1 MIQSLYQ
8 HLNFTLERIP
18 FFVRLRKLDNELM
31 KPKTEVFARNEF
43 YEVKTASTTQELI
56 EVLKLRFEIF
66 HQEFSSKKI
75 RFTLFPYDVDVFDF
89 VCDHLIVKELA
100 TQKIVACYRLLQQND
115 GEKTKFYSDSEFDL
129 SGFVNLPG
137 KKVELGRA
145 CVHRDYR
152 KGAVIATLWKGLLQ
166 YAKKSN
172 ANYLF
177 GCSSLTGDEIQ
188 ALPALLESLK
198 ERNAELHSV
207 EIPVRE
213 KYQLPAHIEALRT
226 AKSGGEKMPSLLH
239 MYLTAGAQVGGN
251 LAFDEELGCVDLFT
265 VIDLAKLPASFE
277 RRFS

>member
-8 HLNFTLERIP
+8 HINFNLERFP

-31 KPKTEVFARNEF
+31 KPKTEVSVRNEF
-43 YEVKTASTTQELI
+43 YEVKTASTTQELL
-56 EVLKLRFEIF
+56 EVLRLRFEIF
-66 HQEFSSKKI
+66 HQEFSENKI
-75 RFTLFPYDVDVFDF
+75 RFALFPYDVDVFDF

-100 TQKIVACYRLLQQND
+100 TGKIVAAYRLLQQGE
-115 GEKTKFYSDSEFDL
+115 GEKTRYYSDSEFDL
-129 SGFVNLPG
+129 GSFANLPG

-166 YAKKSN
+166 YAKKSE

-177 GCSSLTGDEIQ
+177 GCSSLTGEEIN
-188 ALPALLESLK
+188 ALPSLLSALKDRE
-198 ERNAELHSV
+198 AELTEV

-213 KYQLPAHIEALRT
+213 KYELPAHISALRF
-226 AKSGGEKMPSLLH
+226 AENKGEKMPSLLH
-239 MYLTAGAQVGGN
+239 MYLTAGAKVSTN
-251 LAFDEELGCVDLFT
+251 LAYDRELGCVDLFT
-265 VIDLAKLPASFE
+265 VIDLARLPASFE